1 MISSIFIVSTLLGL
15 PTLLASILSQTEL
28 WQRKE
33 YRADRLGA
41 ALTTPELSHFLL
53 IYALALALAVI
64 GWSAL
69 ALGSILP
76 PDIVGLLS
84 LGLLF
89 SHHALRT
96 KYRGLHRPQLT
107 PKAILLLATV
117 TLITIVCMWHSAF
130 PRLAPA
136 LHWATII
143 LLVPAFTILGV
154 NIVNLAVNW
163 RKHQIINQAGSLRL
177 LLSNLAVVGITG
189 SYGKTSAKHFL
200 SQLLPQAT
208 VSQEHRNSE
217 FSIAQDMLEQL
228 NDKTQIYVVE
238 MGAYRRGE
246 IKDLAKLTQPR
257 IGLITAIGNQH
268 LATFGSLA
276 NIVKAKWELIEA
288 LPKDGVAI
296 LNADDNQL
304 QKQRVALPGSPPPR
318 ARSGARTH
326 GGGEGQPTGP
336 AAMAKIP
343 SPRGLRFLSYSIK
356 HPADIYV
363 DNVGFRARFISCR
376 LHIKDSAYDI
386 EIPLAGQAALSNVVA
401 AVATAH
407 ALGANNSQIIS
418 RLKQLKPYPRTM
430 EVVITKE
437 GSTVIDDSY
446 SANEHG
452 ALAAIDHLQHFSQP
466 DKRIVLVPL
475 IELGR
480 EARAVHQRVG
490 RALAES
496 GATVYIYGNAYQK
509 ELTAGAGSRSHIHFI
524 ALPPELI
531 KKATQN
537 LSDNAVIL
545 LEGRIPEVVRKNIVA

>member
-1 MISSIFIVSTLLGL
+1 MVSSIFIASALLGL

-33 YRADRLGA
+33 YRADRLRA
-41 ALTTPELSHFLL
+41 ALTAPELSQSLL
-53 IYALALALAVI
+53 IYALALVLAVI

-69 ALGSILP
+69 ALGSLRQ
-76 PDIVGLLS
+76 PDIMGLASLS
-84 LGLLF
+84 LLF
-89 SHHALRT
+89 CHHALRI
-96 KYRGLHRPQLT
+96 KYRGLYRPQLT
-107 PKAILLLATV
+107 PKAVLLLATV
-117 TLITIVCMWHSAF
+117 TLITIAYMWHSAF
-130 PRLAPA
+130 PLLTPA

-143 LLVPAFTILGV
+143 LLVPAFTIFGV

-163 RKHQIINQAGSLRL
+163 RKHQIINQAGRRRQALP
-177 LLSNLAVVGITG
+177 NLAVVGITG

-208 VSQEHRNSE
+208 VSREHRNSE

-228 NDKTQIYVVE
+228 NDKTQTYIVE

-246 IKDLAKLTQPR
+246 IKELAKLTQPR
-257 IGLITAIGNQH
+257 LGLITAIGNQH

-304 QKQRVALPGSPPPR
+304 QKQPVALPGG
-318 ARSGARTH
+318 RSL
-326 GGGEGQPTGP
+326 
-336 AAMAKIP
+336 KY
-343 SPRGLRFLSYSIK
+343 LNYSIK
-356 HPADIYV
+356 HPADVYT
-363 DNVGFRARFISCR
+363 DNITIKPRSLTCR

-401 AVATAH
+401 AVAAAH
-407 ALGANNSQIIS
+407 ALGANNSQIVS

-452 ALAAIDHLQHFSQP
+452 VLAAIEHLQRFSEP
-466 DKRIVLVPL
+466 DKRVVLVPL

-490 RALAES
+490 RALAAS
-496 GATVYIYGNAYQK
+496 GATVYVYGGAYQK
-509 ELTAGAGSRSHIHFI
+509 ELAAGASSRSNIHFI
-524 ALPPELI
+524 AHPPELI

-537 LSDNAVIL
+537 LSDNTVIL
-545 LEGRIPEVVRKNIVA
+545 LEGRIPEVVRKNIIA